1 MKEKNKFLQI
11 GSILM
16 IVAAVVFIISVA
28 VGMPQV
34 VASLDFLKTTN
45 LDGTQMMENAE
56 KLNMTADQAIAF
68 SSTIIYVWLLLMWLK
83 SLWAFWASK
92 KPTSPPSSSPYGALS
107 SSFSAF
113 SVWAILF
120 LLWICAT
127 WPAVLLLPS
136 CSLSGQSK
144 TKKILCNRIPA
155 V

>member
-34 VASLDFLKTTN
+34 IASLDFLKTTN

-68 SSTIIYVWLLLMWLK
+68 SSTIIYVLIGIMVAFNVVKIIVGILGLK
-83 SLWAFWASK
+83 KADQPSK
-92 KPTSPPSSSPYGALS
+92 FFT
-107 SSFSAF
+107 
-113 SVWAILF
+113 VWGVI
-120 LLWICAT
+120 

>member
-34 VASLDFLKTTN
+34 IASLDFLKTTN

-68 SSTIIYVWLLLMWLK
+68 SSTIIYVLIGIMVAFNVVKIIVGILGLK
-83 SLWAFWASK
+83 KADQPSK
-92 KPTSPPSSSPYGALS
+92 FFT
-107 SSFSAF
+107 
-113 SVWAILF
+113 VWGVIFLIFGILGLGNIVSIMDLCNLAGGIAAPILF
-120 LLWICAT
+120 LIGAK
-127 WPAVLLLPS
+127 
-136 CSLSGQSK
+136 QN
-144 TKKILCNRIPA
+144 KKNS

>member
-68 SSTIIYVWLLLMWLK
+68 SSTIIYVLIGIMVAFNVVKIIVGILGLK
-83 SLWAFWASK
+83 KADQSSK
-92 KPTSPPSSSPYGALS
+92 FFT
-107 SSFSAF
+107 
-113 SVWAILF
+113 VWGVIF
-120 LLWICAT
+120 LVFG
-127 WPAVLLLPS
+127 VL
-136 CSLSGQSK
+136 SLSGGVVSLLG
-144 TKKILCNRIPA
+144 LCNLVGGIVAPILFIVGGKQNQKPA
-155 V
+155 A